1 MGNTLTINTDASFC
15 SETQASGWAFTIVTE
30 GLKVKKHGSFKVK
43 PVDSN
48 QAELMAIGNA
58 LHYLVN
64 MKDQIYVR
72 WFYINTDSKDS
83 ITKIKTP
90 RMPLEA
96 EVNYLRNESILK
108 LRSTKNFFTHV
119 KSHSGANDK
128 RSKANEWCDYWAG
141 REMKKQR
148 EEFLKLK

>member
-1 MGNTLTINTDASFC
+1 MGSTLTINTDASFC
-15 SETQASGWAFTIVTE
+15 DKTQAAGWAFTIVTD
-30 GLKVKKHGSFKVK
+30 GIKVGRHGSFKIK

-58 LHYLVN
+58 LHYLLN
-64 MKDQIYVR
+64 MNDQIYVR

-83 ITKIKTP
+83 IEKIKAP

-96 EVNYLRNESILK
+96 EVNYLWKESIDK
-108 LRSTKNFFTHV
+108 LRSNKNYFLSNV
-119 KSHSGANDK
+119 KSESDEK
-128 RSKANEWCDYWAG
+128 QKKAFNWCKYWSG

-148 EEFLKLK
+148 EEFLKHY

>member
-1 MGNTLTINTDASFC
+1 MGSTLTINTDASFC
-15 SETQASGWAFTIVTE
+15 DKTQAAGWAFTIVTD
-30 GLKVKKHGSFKVK
+30 GIKVAKHGSFKTK

-96 EVNYLRNESILK
+96 EVNFLWNECIAK
-108 LRSTKNFFTHV
+108 IRSNKNYFLSNV
-119 KSHSGANDK
+119 KSESDEK
-128 RSKANEWCDYWAG
+128 RIKANKWCDYWAG

-148 EEFLKLK
+148 EEFLKEK